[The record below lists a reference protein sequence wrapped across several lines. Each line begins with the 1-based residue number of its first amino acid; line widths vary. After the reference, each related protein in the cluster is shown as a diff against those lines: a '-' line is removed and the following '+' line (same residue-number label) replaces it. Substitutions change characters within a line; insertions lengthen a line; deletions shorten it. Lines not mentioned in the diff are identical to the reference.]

1 MFDIKSFLR
10 RSWKEGTQVDR
21 GNILTAVFIGGP
33 SHLFLYF
40 LYTHIIPLPYDS
52 LTLRLFLVFICISTA
67 SYWYLPTKIKDTYFG
82 FYWHLMI
89 ISSLNFNAT
98 FFLLKN
104 NFNEIYLYWEIFVT
118 FLLTIYVPNW
128 FIFLVDFLI
137 AVSSAILLYFLTT
150 PVVDLTPNFN
160 VVGYSLILLFTAFS
174 GVVFVYANRSAWLAK
189 QDQQYKELISLA
201 GSVVHEIRN
210 PLNAISLT
218 GSNLQDFSK
227 DTTKSNESRLTNMV
241 DSIFYSVKQANDIIN
256 IALSDLQNK
265 PINPHDFT
273 YLKPSKILPEI
284 ISKYGYS
291 SEKERTKVQFIFGTE
306 TNEFVFRAVEGRF
319 TFIIYNLIKNALHYL
334 KEYPNSIVT
343 IGLETRFFKDKEF
356 NVIYVHDT
364 GPGIHKENMSKMFT
378 SFFTVGKKEGTGL
391 GLAFCKRN
399 MQIFGGDI
407 ICESELGKWTK
418 FSLLFPKVDQESIN
432 QEESQI
438 SDINSDD
445 KAKNKPFIAIDKDSG
460 KTKILLVDDEQT
472 NLLIT
477 KAMIEKNLN
486 ILCELAHSGKEAIE
500 IESHHIEDHK
510 LIITDIQMIDT
521 NGITAAKKIRSF
533 NKNIPIVALTSLE
546 YEDLQKND
554 HNYFSDHLS
563 KPVSGHILYRTIS
576 KFIPDL
582 KDNIDYLGVPDQYL
596 PDIKSKKILIVD
608 DQELNLSI
616 FSKKMQNLGMEVTK
630 ATDGKEMVEV
640 YQNSL
645 IEVLAEDA
653 EKIIKS
659 QFDIIVTDVN
669 MPIMSGT
676 DGAKKIREIESS
688 KNISYKNR
696 IPIIALSGDG
706 TEEDIKHFFEA
717 GMSDYFIKG
726 SDVNKLIKII
736 TIYLNPDK
744 SYKSLNHKK
753 EDEDLHHKIANQI
766 SHEEDNDQIL
776 NQEKIMQFS
785 NEDRHEFLKIFLEG
799 SQTQLNKIKQTISA
813 NDNKEL
819 SIALHALKGI
829 SGNIGAERV
838 FAVVTRTDYNLKN
851 NIAVGENWYEELN
864 TEYEK
869 LKSEISK
876 IL

>member
-1 MFDIKSFLR
+1 MLVEKIEYNKYNVLALGFLATIGHPSFWIIYTYVIPQKFESLYLRGFGFLSCVVLLLLVTLKKHFGRAEICYWILCLVYNLPFFFTVTLINNNFSSVWLAAEVVMFVVMIMAV
-10 RSWKEGTQVDR
+10 EGL
-21 GNILTAVFIGGP
+21 LTA
-33 SHLFLYF
+33 
-40 LYTHIIPLPYDS
+40 
-52 LTLRLFLVFICISTA
+52 
-67 SYWYLPTKIKDTYFG
+67 
-82 FYWHLMI
+82 
-89 ISSLNFNAT
+89 
-98 FFLLKN
+98 
-104 NFNEIYLYWEIFVT
+104 IF
-118 FLLTIYVPNW
+118 
-128 FIFLVDFLI
+128 
-137 AVSSAILLYFLTT
+137 
-150 PVVDLTPNFN
+150 
-160 VVGYSLILLFTAFS
+160 LILLGIVSA
-174 GVVFVYANRSAWLAK
+174 VVFCSQFYPENTIYHQVIFDIAPISFFGIATAAIFGYSNVQGMSISK
-189 QDQQYKELISLA
+189 DVKYKNATNLLKSLA
-201 GSVVHEIRN
+201 GSIAHEIRN
-210 PLNAISLT
+210 PLNTIDFVSSQMNDLLKNDHNLTQIEEKILSFNSQISDAVSS
-218 GSNLQDFSK
+218 SNRIINMILSDLRDSPISEQDFSYL
-227 DTTKSNESRLTNMV
+227 NSREIL
-241 DSIFYSVKQANDIIN
+241 
-256 IALSDLQNK
+256 
-265 PINPHDFT
+265 
-273 YLKPSKILPEI
+273 SKII
-284 ISKYGYS
+284 KKYGYKTTEERNKVIFDS
-291 SEKERTKVQFIFGTE
+291 SLTNNIFTLR
-306 TNEFVFRAVEGRF
+306 VVEERF
-319 TFIIYNLIKNALHYL
+319 TFVVYNLLKNALYYL
-334 KEYPNSIVT
+334 KEYPDSIVR
-343 IGLETRFFKDKEF
+343 IGAESQEINNVSW
-356 NVIYVHDT
+356 NVIYIHDT
-364 GPGIHKENMSKMFT
+364 GPGIPKETLPKLFNDFYT
-378 SFFTVGKKEGTGL
+378 SGKKDGTGL
-391 GLAFCKRN
+391 GLSFCKRN
-399 MQIFGGDI
+399 MKAFGGDI
-407 ICESELGKWTK
+407 ICESEFGKWTK
-418 FSLLFPKVDQESIN
+418 FSLLFPKVDQDLIN
-432 QEESQI
+432 QEANQS
-438 SDINSDD
+438 SDKNSDD
-445 KAKNKPFIAIDKDSG
+445 KTKNKPFIAIDKDAG

-510 LIITDIQMIDT
+510 LIITDIQMMET
-521 NGITAAKKIRSF
+521 NGIAAAKNIRTF
-533 NKNIPIVALTSLE
+533 NKQIPIVALTSLE

-554 HNYFSDHLS
+554 HDYFSDHLS

-582 KDNIDYLGVPDQYL
+582 KDSVDYLGDPDQYL

-630 ATDGKEMVEV
+630 ATDGKEMLEV

-645 IEVLAEDA
+645 IEVSADNK
-653 EKIIKS
+653 KIIKS

-736 TIYLNPDK
+736 TIYLNPNK

-753 EDEDLHHKIANQI
+753 EDEDLHHKIVNQI
-766 SHEEDNDQIL
+766 DHQQENAKIL
-776 NQEKIMQFS
+776 NQEKILQFS
-785 NEDRHEFLKIFLEG
+785 NQDRHEFLKIFLEG
-799 SQTQLNKIKQTISA
+799 SQTQLDKIKQTISA

-838 FAVVTRTDYNLKN
+838 FSIVTRTDYNLKN

-864 TEYEK
+864 NEYEK